1 MNSSENRVFLALG
14 SNLGDREAHLRQ
26 ALRALQAAATGPL
39 KISRVYETPPMGP
52 GPQSPYLNQCVAF
65 TSRLTPQ
72 ELLVHCR
79 ETEIRL
85 GRVDRERWAPR
96 EIDLDILLFGDRI
109 LDEAGLRIPH
119 PGLTQR
125 QFVLVPLAEIDDQ
138 LIIPGTDATVAQCL
152 ERAIAEQ
159 GREDIKP
166 YGSEAGIP
174 ARAPES
180 LRYLCV
186 EGVIGAGK
194 STLVK
199 MLSQRVGIPALYEDF
214 ENNPFLSG
222 FYQDKQR
229 YAFQTQIF
237 FLLSRHRQIRENFEQ
252 QNLFAGQIIS
262 DYMFAKDKIFAALN
276 LDENEL
282 ALYQKMWNLL
292 EKDTPRPDFVIYLQA
307 DTKTLMQRIKQR
319 DRTYER
325 NISEAYIETLNQ
337 TYNNYFH
344 HYQDSPLLIVNTN
357 RIDFVKNPADLD
369 LLEREITKFPGGVTY
384 FSPDLK

>member
-1 MNSSENRVFLALG
+1 MKSSENRVFVALG
-14 SNLGDREAHLRQ
+14 SNIGDREDFLRQ
-26 ALRALQAAATGPL
+26 ALRALQSVAESPL
-39 KISRVYETPPMGP
+39 QASRIYETPPMGP
-52 GPQSPYLNQCVAF
+52 GPQAPYLNQCVAF
-65 TSRLTPQ
+65 ISRLTPR
-72 ELLVHCR
+72 ELMTYCR
-79 ETEIRL
+79 DTEKRL
-85 GRVDRERWAPR
+85 GRQVRERWAPR
-96 EIDLDILLFGDRI
+96 EIDLDILLFGDLEI
-109 LDEAGLRIPH
+109 AEADLQIPH

-125 QFVLVPLAEIDDQ
+125 QFVLVPLAELDDQ
-138 LIIPGTDATVAQCL
+138 LAIPGTKRTVAECL
-152 ERAIAEQ
+152 EGIMAEQ
-159 GREDIKP
+159 GRQDIRP
-166 YGSEAGIP
+166 FGGEAKAP
-174 ARAPES
+174 AKAPDS

-199 MLSQRVGIPALYEDF
+199 LLGQRLGIPALYEDF

-282 ALYQKMWNLL
+282 ALYEKMWSLL
-292 EKDTPRPDFVIYLQA
+292 EKDTARPDFVIYLQA

-319 DRTYER
+319 DRAYER
-325 NISEAYIETLNQ
+325 NMSEAYIETLNQ
-337 TYNNYFH
+337 TYNAYFH
-344 HYQDSPLLIVNTN
+344 HYKSSPLLIVNTN
-357 RIDFVKNPADLD
+357 RIDFVKSPADLE
-369 LLEREITKFPGGVTY
+369 LLEREILKFPEGVTY
-384 FSPDLK
+384 FSPDMT